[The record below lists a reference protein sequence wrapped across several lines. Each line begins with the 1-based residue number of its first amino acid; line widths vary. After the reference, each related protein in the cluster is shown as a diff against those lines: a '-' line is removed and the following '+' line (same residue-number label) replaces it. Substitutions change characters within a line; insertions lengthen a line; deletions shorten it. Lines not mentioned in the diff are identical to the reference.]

1 MRRAALFLAL
11 MGWSAGLLALDPLP
25 QVQQGPGYRTWTLEA
40 DLPLLK
46 LEDVLMALRMDDQR
60 NYEEALRDLGIQ
72 KVQTG
77 PLLAWP
83 KLVQPMEAVTQFLSS
98 DRRKMAVL
106 TAPIDG
112 HHQWYA
118 VLLRQEG
125 NGEAYWRARQ
135 VFVFDTDPVE
145 GYQQSFPDVLGDDQ
159 RFWQVDHLA
168 NSDIYGRLRVSSLF
182 RWDEIG
188 RERLTFQEAARGWHA
203 GKFIGQAQ
211 RLKQELV
218 YKGNQHIVRKLTL
231 DLDPWMKREE
241 WEHYTG
247 VRTDEAPASKQIHL
261 EETFAWDPA
270 DFDFYGAEQE
280 LAKLVRNKSPFI
292 RGEAARRLGEHLKTA
307 HPQLVAA
314 LTKDKNPL
322 VRMQVALALAAIGD
336 PKALPAVNKALRNV
350 EEPDDVR
357 EALQQ
362 AQAALQSAQASAP
375 AQPKPKRHK
384 KPKALAAG
392 MEPPIQ
398 PIAEPKISAQQ

>member
-1 MRRAALFLAL
+1 MRRAALFLAFFGL
-11 MGWSAGLLALDPLP
+11 GAGLLALDPLP

-40 DLPLLK
+40 DLPLVK

-83 KLVQPMEAVTQFLSS
+83 KLVQPMEAVTEFLSS
-98 DRRKMAVL
+98 DRRKLAVL

-135 VFVFDTDPVE
+135 VFVFDTDPVD
-145 GYQQSFPDVLGDDQ
+145 GYHQSFPDVLGDDQ
-159 RFWQVDHLA
+159 RFWQVDHLTA
-168 NSDIYGRLRVSSLF
+168 SDIYGRLRVTSLF

-188 RERLTFQEAARGWHA
+188 RARLTFQEAARAWHA

-241 WEHYTG
+241 WEHYSG
-247 VRTDEAPASKQIHL
+247 VPTAEAPASKQIHL
-261 EETFAWDPA
+261 EETFAWDPV
-270 DFDFYGAEQE
+270 DFNFYGAEQE
-280 LAKLVRNKSPFI
+280 LAKLVRAKSPFI

-307 HPQLVAA
+307 HPQLIAA
-314 LTKDKNPL
+314 LGKDKNPL

-350 EEPDDVR
+350 EEPDEVR

-398 PIAEPKISAQQ
+398 PVEQPKISAQQ